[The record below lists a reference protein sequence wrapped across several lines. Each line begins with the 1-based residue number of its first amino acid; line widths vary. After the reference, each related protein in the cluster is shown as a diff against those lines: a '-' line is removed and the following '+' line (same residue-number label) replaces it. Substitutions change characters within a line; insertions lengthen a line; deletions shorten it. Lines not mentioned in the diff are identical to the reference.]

1 MKNVKIFTSN
11 IEGEAINQIY
21 ELAKQ
26 EAFMGAKIRIMPDV
40 HAGAG
45 CVVGFTADLGD
56 KVIPNVVG
64 VDIGC
69 GMLTTKL
76 NKIDVD
82 LEKLDKVIHECIPS
96 GFNIHESVYKD
107 ILIAEKLYC
116 YNSLKNVD
124 RIQKSL
130 GTTLV
135 AVIILSRSM

>member
-1 MKNVKIFTSN
+1 VKNVKIFTSN

-76 NKIDVD
+76 NKIDVN
-82 LEKLDKVIHECIPS
+82 LEKLDKVIHEYIPS
-96 GFNIHESVYKD
+96 GFN
-107 ILIAEKLYC
+107 
-116 YNSLKNVD
+116 
-124 RIQKSL
+124 
-130 GTTLV
+130 T
-135 AVIILSRSM
+135 